1 MKIQLGKIIVT
12 DFEKAELLNDAFVAN
27 CTMDNGYIPP
37 LPAESADPL
46 STRPS
51 LAEVNSTVIMLLECM
66 SKLKNKLSAGPDG
79 PRQFFSKI

>member
-1 MKIQLGKIIVT
+1 
-12 DFEKAELLNDAFVAN
+12 
-27 CTMDNGYIPP
+27 MDNGYIPP

-51 LAEVNSTVIMLLECM
+51 SAEVNFTITMLLQSM

-79 PRQFFSKI
+79 LPPIFFKNLINSLAPPLTKLFNELMHVG